1 MACGILVPPPG
12 IGPTSPALEG
22 GFLTTGPPGK
32 SQESL
37 LVHWV
42 ILFYFI
48 LFSSTSLLLPTHLP
62 PPSCTHAQSCSPM
75 DCSPPGSSVHGLFQ
89 AGILEWV
96 AISFSTLGDFKA
108 WELRPPGPSAHW
120 HLADTSPSYCT
131 FFLPVLSLWL
141 DKL

>member
-1 MACGILVPPPG
+1 MWDLSSPTRDRTHVPCIGRRILNHWTTRKVPRKPVG
-12 IGPTSPALEG
+12 
-22 GFLTTGPPGK
+22 
-32 SQESL
+32 SL
-37 LVHWV
+37 GDF